1 MDKRCQDKLGH
12 CKRELEAV
20 TRKLNAYTNKLQ
32 AVRRIDVPTGGSE
45 DYQQGVADTVQLV
58 IRALDS

>member
-12 CKRELEAV
+12 CKRELSAMR
-20 TRKLNAYTNKLQ
+20 RKLD
-32 AVRRIDVPTGGSE
+32 AVKALNPPTGGSE